1 MARKKLTLS
10 VDAELIERMKVQCVM
25 EKRDLSTITEDLYS
39 NYLERFA
46 QFEKLMEKKKKKP

>member
-46 QFEKLMEKKKKKP
+46 QFEKLMEKEKKNP

>member
-39 NYLERFA
+39 KYLERFA

>member
-46 QFEKLMEKKKKKP
+46 QFEKLMERKKKKP

>member
-39 NYLERFA
+39 NYLKRFA
-46 QFEKLMEKKKKKP
+46 QFEKLMEKEKKKP

>member
-46 QFEKLMEKKKKKP
+46 QFEKLMEKEKKKR

>member
-46 QFEKLMEKKKKKP
+46 QFEKLVEKKKKKP

>member
-10 VDAELIERMKVQCVM
+10 IDAELIERMKVQCVM

-46 QFEKLMEKKKKKP
+46 QFEKLMEKEKKKP

>member
-46 QFEKLMEKKKKKP
+46 QFEKLMEKEKKKP